1 MTNRLPNSDGI
12 KCRPPNSHKKGLAGA
27 DCLLDIISK
36 PQPQGETM
44 TAFQEIQAK
53 LLKAKVDLNGGPVPS
68 AAEIIDEMLAELAS
82 LEADFHT
89 LCREVASLSIDH
101 FSKAYATTPE
111 FDQMLDRRGVVL
123 PVL

>member
-1 MTNRLPNSDGI
+1 MNTFEDIKDGLV
-12 KCRPPNSHKKGLAGA
+12 RNWPQNANEELRET
-27 DCLLDIISK
+27 LDALV
-36 PQPQGETM
+36 Q
-44 TAFQEIQAK
+44 
-53 LLKAKVDLNGGPVPS
+53 
-68 AAEIIDEMLAELAS
+68 

-101 FSKAYATTPE
+101 FSKAYATSPE